1 MKPRATSRLSRIILL
16 LAGIIPGMAAA
27 DIIYGHSDDAEFNT
41 NSSGA
46 MAGGPNAV
54 SGSDLYV
61 GRQYY
66 ANVAN
71 HYVVPF
77 QLPDLG
83 PGTFSDVSVTFNT
96 TDIDTANQ
104 VNLYATPEARA
115 ASATLPSD
123 VRGASDHRSTGTRIM
138 AAFLTST
145 STGNTAYT
153 TPANGVVDAALS
165 NWLNTAYAD
174 GAKGGQYVFMRLSP
188 NALYPTSH
196 QRGFRFASANH
207 PDSAKRP
214 VLTYTFN
221 ATGSPPPSIVAFTG
235 SPAIVTQGGTSV
247 LAWEVNNADTV
258 TISNGIGT
266 VVPVGSA
273 EVSPVGTVTYTL
285 TATSAG
291 GTRTATATV
300 GLAGTAFHRYFRF
313 TPTKLRNNASANSV
327 QIAEFE
333 MIMEGNPIPG
343 ATATN
348 PGGKP
353 VTDGEGPLQAV
364 DNNLDSKWLDFTKGP
379 LVLDFGQIK
388 SVNGY
393 RFATANDSD
402 ERDPVSWKVE
412 GSNNGTTWTLLDEQ
426 FDFAVPMDRQTYI
439 TEQLVLGPAGPN
451 GAPAIGLFQASPA
464 AFPAGGS
471 TTLEW
476 NVLNATTVTISEGV
490 GTVSAVGTQNV
501 SPATTTTYTLTA
513 TNAQGTSTATALA
526 TVIGPGPF
534 RHYRFVPTRDRVG
547 GTPPGSGGEDFQIA
561 EFQMLFNG
569 TWVPCPAAGVTS
581 PGASRAVGHGE
592 GAGKAN
598 DNRPAFV
605 ASGQAGDTSQGDSKW
620 NDSGMPPLQYDFGVT
635 QDVTGYRI
643 CTANDSEDRDPVS
656 WRVEGSHDGS
666 NWVLVDEKNNYATT
680 TARNTYLPDFPI
692 APFTGPAITFTASAP
707 QIVTGGSATLNWNV
721 TGATADSISI
731 NQGIGAVP
739 ASGSRSVSPAATT
752 TYTLTA
758 TGSGVTKSQSVTVE
772 VVAGLPLHY
781 NFDDATFEGWT
792 DVSLGNTGTQ
802 GWSTTTGHGD
812 VYQGTN
818 SIRSQYHDNSH
829 PTMILRSPSFLLNG
843 SGDLIAWL
851 AGGSGNVASL
861 AGTAVAALPANSV
874 NNGGFQ
880 GVALRNANTG
890 SYVLSARRPGP
901 DGEGGNSYQQVG
913 FTAAELAALDQAA
926 AYTLDL
932 VDSNHGSWAWSAMDS
947 VRIPGN
953 LGVGSLPQIAS
964 FSAAP
969 ATISMGGTSTLAWE
983 VSGATSISI
992 SQGIG
997 SGLAASGSVE
1007 ITPTATTTTYT
1018 LTASNGS
1025 GAVTA
1030 TATVTISA
1038 PVIAS
1043 FTASP
1048 QTIAP
1053 GESSTLTWSVSG
1065 ATGISISNS
1074 VGNGLAASGSRS
1086 VSPAATTTY
1095 TLTATSPHGTTTADV
1110 IVGVALPGPYR
1121 YYRFVP
1127 TALRDPGDSSVQIA
1141 EFQMLLNGNRLSGA
1155 TASETPADSPGGE
1168 GPAEGN
1174 DNDLDTKWLNFSR
1187 TDARLILDFG
1197 TATEVSGY
1205 RFATANDSDG
1215 RDPVSWRV
1223 EGSHDNTA
1231 WVVLDIQTS
1240 ASVPTARKTFLPDLQ
1255 LPTSG
1260 PGPIGSITAIAL
1272 SPDLTTVTLT
1282 WESTPA
1288 TSYTIQRSPSMTA
1301 GTWTDVKANIAS
1313 QGAATTDSVPAGTG
1327 DKQFFRVKRQ

>member
-27 DIIYGHSDDAEFNT
+27 DIIYGHSNDAEFNT

-207 PDSAKRP
+207 PDSTKRP

-221 ATGSPPPSIVAFTG
+221 ATGPPPPSIVAFTG

-513 TNAQGTSTATALA
+513 TNAQGTISSLS
-526 TVIGPGPF
+526 F
-534 RHYRFVPTRDRVG
+534 RPDKGSDRRH
-547 GTPPGSGGEDFQIA
+547 P
-561 EFQMLFNG
+561 
-569 TWVPCPAAGVTS
+569 
-581 PGASRAVGHGE
+581 SRQRRRGF
-592 GAGKAN
+592 
-598 DNRPAFV
+598 P
-605 ASGQAGDTSQGDSKW
+605 
-620 NDSGMPPLQYDFGVT
+620 
-635 QDVTGYRI
+635 
-643 CTANDSEDRDPVS
+643 DR
-656 WRVEGSHDGS
+656 
-666 NWVLVDEKNNYATT
+666 
-680 TARNTYLPDFPI
+680 
-692 APFTGPAITFTASAP
+692 
-707 QIVTGGSATLNWNV
+707 
-721 TGATADSISI
+721 
-731 NQGIGAVP
+731 
-739 ASGSRSVSPAATT
+739 
-752 TYTLTA
+752 
-758 TGSGVTKSQSVTVE
+758 
-772 VVAGLPLHY
+772 
-781 NFDDATFEGWT
+781 
-792 DVSLGNTGTQ
+792 
-802 GWSTTTGHGD
+802 
-812 VYQGTN
+812 
-818 SIRSQYHDNSH
+818 
-829 PTMILRSPSFLLNG
+829 
-843 SGDLIAWL
+843 
-851 AGGSGNVASL
+851 
-861 AGTAVAALPANSV
+861 
-874 NNGGFQ
+874 
-880 GVALRNANTG
+880 
-890 SYVLSARRPGP
+890 
-901 DGEGGNSYQQVG
+901 
-913 FTAAELAALDQAA
+913 
-926 AYTLDL
+926 
-932 VDSNHGSWAWSAMDS
+932 
-947 VRIPGN
+947 
-953 LGVGSLPQIAS
+953 
-964 FSAAP
+964 
-969 ATISMGGTSTLAWE
+969 
-983 VSGATSISI
+983 
-992 SQGIG
+992 
-997 SGLAASGSVE
+997 
-1007 ITPTATTTTYT
+1007 
-1018 LTASNGS
+1018 
-1025 GAVTA
+1025 
-1030 TATVTISA
+1030 
-1038 PVIAS
+1038 
-1043 FTASP
+1043 
-1048 QTIAP
+1048 
-1053 GESSTLTWSVSG
+1053 
-1065 ATGISISNS
+1065 
-1074 VGNGLAASGSRS
+1074 
-1086 VSPAATTTY
+1086 
-1095 TLTATSPHGTTTADV
+1095 
-1110 IVGVALPGPYR
+1110 
-1121 YYRFVP
+1121 
-1127 TALRDPGDSSVQIA
+1127 
-1141 EFQMLLNGNRLSGA
+1141 
-1155 TASETPADSPGGE
+1155 
-1168 GPAEGN
+1168 
-1174 DNDLDTKWLNFSR
+1174 
-1187 TDARLILDFG
+1187 
-1197 TATEVSGY
+1197 
-1205 RFATANDSDG
+1205 
-1215 RDPVSWRV
+1215 
-1223 EGSHDNTA
+1223 
-1231 WVVLDIQTS
+1231 
-1240 ASVPTARKTFLPDLQ
+1240 
-1255 LPTSG
+1255 
-1260 PGPIGSITAIAL
+1260 
-1272 SPDLTTVTLT
+1272 
-1282 WESTPA
+1282 
-1288 TSYTIQRSPSMTA
+1288 
-1301 GTWTDVKANIAS
+1301 
-1313 QGAATTDSVPAGTG
+1313 
-1327 DKQFFRVKRQ
+1327 